1 MSSRLWELGKKASIG
16 GLVVISLPVLVP
28 SAVVLAFAGALLAV
42 PVGSAAVGFLLLKK
56 ILQAPK
62 HYLEWS
68 PGSSEE
74 GQGSVR
80 DDGEAEKEDPV
91 GASSSACS
99 ENLEAGSKK
108 EDRPE
113 PAFGEIS
120 CEEAPEDHGEPGKSS
135 EDYIVVEKPPS
146 DPKTSVELEEKEDDE
161 DGSKIEK
168 AESQCKGSP
177 DFYQCVEVELA
188 DDDDGG
194 ATGAKAHDHDGDRDK
209 ESGVKVDADKD
220 EGSGSKDQG
229 VGLSVIPENT
239 NKRSSPENP
248 EEESGGAKKKI
259 AAAPD
264 STKEVHASSVENG
277 GSSVEG
283 QDHSKEEPRS
293 SVDEY
298 ASMTED
304 FPEEPNAVSS
314 DESVTSA
321 RNAAAAAAA
330 AKPEQVPEK
339 EKRARLRKEIVAL
352 KKLIGYRDAA
362 GGSLGVQVERLYGF
376 MGVEL
381 PSGCS
386 SGSDYGKLLEA
397 MSALKAVV
405 GVK

>member
-330 AKPEQVPEK
+330 AKPEVK
-339 EKRARLRKEIVAL
+339 TSSRSRKRK
-352 KKLIGYRDAA
+352 
-362 GGSLGVQVERLYGF
+362 
-376 MGVEL
+376 
-381 PSGCS
+381 
-386 SGSDYGKLLEA
+386 
-397 MSALKAVV
+397 SALAFARRLLRLKS
-405 GVK
+405 